1 MLPNNYHR
9 YGHENGATEINVAPL
24 VDMVF
29 ILLIFFLVTTS
40 FVKET
45 GITVEKPTA
54 AKSVQLEPQ
63 SVMIGISSTG
73 DIFMGGKKIE
83 LVSVR
88 MLVKEEIARNPEKP
102 VIIVADGQ
110 SRNAR
115 LVDVI
120 DECKLAGA
128 TKISLASER
137 ER

>member
-1 MLPNNYHR
+1 MLPISYRR
-9 YGHENGATEINVAPL
+9 YGQDNGTTEINVAPL

-54 AKSVQLEPQ
+54 ATAEDLEQQ
-63 SVMIGISSTG
+63 SILIAISANG
-73 DIFMGGKKIE
+73 EIHMGRKKIE

-88 MLVKEEIARNPEKP
+88 ALVKEELVANPEKP
-102 VIIVADGQ
+102 VVIVADGQ
-110 SRNAR
+110 SRNAS

-128 TKISLASER
+128 KKISLASEK
-137 ER
+137 E